1 MQVLADEGVDLSY
14 FTPGVY
20 DDVLKGFL
28 PLEEGAS
35 FNLSQKSQRRVQSP
49 SSLHDTAG
57 RGSMTADSTLLRL
70 FTIDW
75 KQPLWIRVEGLRSGL
90 RVDGSK
96 FSV

>member
-1 MQVLADEGVDLSY
+1 MLQVLAEEGVDLSY

-49 SSLHDTAG
+49 SPLYYTAG
-57 RGSMTADSTLLRL
+57 SGSIAANLTPLPSLAIRL
-70 FTIDW
+70 EAA
-75 KQPLWIRVEGLRSGL
+75 PLGQGSG
-90 RVDGSK
+90 
-96 FSV
+96 FEI